1 MIFRTCKNCF
11 QALFISS
18 SMQALTEPACSNS
31 TPSNQTFYS
40 DAFEGLSCLLACR
53 TIQPYLNGGKMQS
66 KQVLS
71 LDVVKKIASAA
82 EAEAKAH
89 QWAVTISV
97 VDDGG
102 NLLWQQRQDGAAP
115 ISAGGAPAGA
125 GAAAGGRR
133 GAK

>member
-1 MIFRTCKNCF
+1 
-11 QALFISS
+11 
-18 SMQALTEPACSNS
+18 MQALTEPACSNS
-31 TPSNQTFYS
+31 TPSNQPFYS

-66 KQVLS
+66 NQVLS
-71 LDVVKKIASAA
+71 LDDEKKIASAA

-102 NLLWQQRQDGAAP
+102 NLLWLLRLVGVVLF
-115 ISAGGAPAGA
+115 SACFFLVFVLSVALWWCVFL
-125 GAAAGGRR
+125 
-133 GAK
+133 